1 MMWQI
6 TVDSNAKG
14 NDPVL
19 KHDRLLNVNAGKAVR
34 KTTQTQQ
41 NKHK

>member
-1 MMWQI
+1 MWQI

-19 KHDRLLNVNAGKAVR
+19 KHDRVLNVNAGKPVR
-34 KTTQTQQ
+34 NNYEQTNI
-41 NKHK
+41 NKHE